1 MLLIFEAHPVPYHAP
16 VFRSLANDYGVPVH
30 VIYGSDF
37 SISGYMDTGFA
48 TQLSW
53 GDSLLEGYSHSFVSR
68 VAEGGAMRFEEVRGR
83 GLTRVADQWP
93 GQAVLSIGYY
103 ARFDLA
109 GLAYSVRRGLPLM
122 FRGET
127 NDQAHERPWWR
138 NLLRTLY
145 LRRLYARCSAMLY
158 IGERSK
164 QHYLRYGA
172 RPEQLFFSPYCVV
185 DEAFT
190 TPPPAKA
197 AARADIRRSLGMAEE
212 ALVLIFS
219 GKLTSKKGVDLIPAA
234 VRRLPEPVRRRLHL
248 LFLGDGPL
256 RSQLEQDCAAGPIV
270 PASFVGFQNQHQ
282 LASYYHAADLLCL
295 PSRER
300 ETWGLVINEALLSGL
315 PCIVSDR
322 VGCQPDLIFPGE
334 TGEVFAAGEVAA
346 LSQAIERLSQYTDQ
360 PGLANRCQSLAA
372 HYSVQNAAQG
382 IAQAWAT
389 LNIVSTTEFPKT

>member
-1 MLLIFEAHPVPYHAP
+1 VLLIFEAHPVPYHAP
-16 VFRSLANDYGVPVH
+16 VFRAVAQDHGVPLH
-30 VIYGSDF
+30 VMYGSDF
-37 SISGYMDTGFA
+37 SITGYLDAGFS

-53 GDSLLEGYSHSFVSR
+53 GEALVKGYSHSFLSR
-68 VAEGGAMRFEEVRGR
+68 AAEGGAMRFEEVRGR
-83 GLTRVADQWP
+83 GLTQAADQWP
-93 GQAVLSIGYY
+93 AQAVLSIGYY

-109 GLAYSVRRGLPLM
+109 GLAYCVRRGLPLM

-127 NDQAHERPWWR
+127 NDQAHDRPWWR

-185 DEAFT
+185 DEAFSAA
-190 TPPPAKA
+190 PPVK
-197 AARADIRRSLGMAEE
+197 ARARAEVRKSLGIADD
-212 ALVLIFS
+212 ARVLIFS
-219 GKLTSKKGVDLIPAA
+219 GKLTHKKGVDLIPAA
-234 VRRLPEPVRRRLHL
+234 VRLLPPPLRSRLHL

-256 RSQLEQDCAAGPIV
+256 RSQLAQDCAAEPRV
-270 PASFVGFQNQHQ
+270 PASFVGFQSQRQ

-346 LSQAIERLSQYTDQ
+346 LSQAIERLSHYTDQ

-382 IAQAWAT
+382 IAQAWDK
-389 LNIVSTTEFPKT
+389 IKTV